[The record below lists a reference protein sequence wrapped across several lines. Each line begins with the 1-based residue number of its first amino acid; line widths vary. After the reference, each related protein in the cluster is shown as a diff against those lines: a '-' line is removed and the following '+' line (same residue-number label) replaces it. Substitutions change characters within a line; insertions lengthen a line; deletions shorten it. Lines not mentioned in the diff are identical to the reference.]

1 MADSNIKTHTLD
13 LDKLSSSPLPAAP
26 HTDEAAADFSEYA
39 PEYVNSEVDANA
51 DRAARGVSEYAPD
64 YVNSEVDSELFRPPV
79 ESEDADMRR
88 VGVNAYNIA
97 AKHFKKYITE
107 KVSHLHVGS
116 LLKIIPVFMHKIIFN
131 LPI

>member
-1 MADSNIKTHTLD
+1 MADFNIKTHTLD

-26 HTDEAAADFSEYA
+26 HTDEAAADVSEYA
-39 PEYVNSEVDANA
+39 PEYVNSEI
-51 DRAARGVSEYAPD
+51 
-64 YVNSEVDSELFRPPV
+64 DSELFRPPV

-131 LPI
+131 IPI